1 MYPSAYAYSSLTDFE
16 LTKLLISGDNKAFI
30 EIYNRFQA
38 LLYVY
43 ACKIT
48 TDKEEAEDIVQEVF
62 TYLWDKRT
70 TVIFRTSISS
80 YLYSAVRYK
89 FFNLLDHKKIRT
101 EYTRSFQSFLDQG
114 EYITDD
120 YIREKEFSQLIEKE
134 ISALPDKMREVFE
147 LSRRQNLSRKE
158 IAEKLN
164 VSEKTVKNQIS
175 NALKILRGKLGFFT
189 FLILLI
195 NK

>member
-1 MYPSAYAYSSLTDFE
+1 MYSDSFTYRSSTDFE

-38 LLYVY
+38 LLYIY

-48 TDKEEAEDIVQEVF
+48 MDKEEAEDIVQEVF
-62 TYLWDKRT
+62 IYLWDKRT
-70 TVIFRTSISS
+70 TIILKSS
-80 YLYSAVRYK
+80 LSAYLYSAVRYK
-89 FFNLLDHKKIRT
+89 FFNLLDHKKIRKD
-101 EYTRSFQSFLDQG
+101 YKQSFQNFLDQG
-114 EYITDD
+114 ECITDD

-134 ISALPDKMREVFE
+134 IAALPDKMRNIFE

-175 NALKILRGKLGFFT
+175 NALKILRGKLGFFS
-189 FLILLI
+189 FLLLLI

>member
-1 MYPSAYAYSSLTDFE
+1 MYSEKYAYHSLTDFE
-16 LTKLLISGDNKAFI
+16 LTKLLISGDHKAFI
-30 EIYNRFQA
+30 EIYHRFQA

-62 TYLWDKRT
+62 IYLWDKRT
-70 TVIFRTSISS
+70 TIILRSSISS

-89 FFNLLDHKKIRT
+89 FFNLLDHKKVRKD
-101 EYTRSFQSFLDQG
+101 YTSSFQNFLDEG
-114 EYITDD
+114 EYITDN

-134 ISALPDKMREVFE
+134 ILALPDKMREVFE
-147 LSRRQNLSRKE
+147 LSRKQNLSRKE

-164 VSEKTVKNQIS
+164 ISEKTVKNQIS

-189 FLILLI
+189 FLLLLI

>member
-1 MYPSAYAYSSLTDFE
+1 MYSDRSAYHLFTDVE
-16 LTKLLISGDNKAFI
+16 LTKLLVSGDHKAFI

-48 TDKEEAEDIVQEVF
+48 KDREEAEDIVQEVF
-62 TYLWDKRT
+62 IYLWDKRST
-70 TVIFRTSISS
+70 IILKSNISS

-101 EYTRSFQSFLDQG
+101 DYTKSFQNFLDAG
-114 EYITDD
+114 EYITDN

-134 ISALPDKMREVFE
+134 ISALPDKMREIFE
-147 LSRRQNLSRKE
+147 LSRRQNLSRQE

-164 VSEKTVKNQIS
+164 ISEKTVKNQIS
-175 NALKILRGKLGFFT
+175 NALKILRGKLGFFP
-189 FLILLI
+189 FLFLLL